1 LELAR
6 IGTPVAIVAATID
19 PLSHCSIGSWS
30 GSIDYTPTHMRVINK
45 MFTSIPR
52 SISIP
57 SENRKKKFYGQ
68 KKIFLIY
75 ENREQECLLI
85 AYLIPEAGILSLVL
99 IISLQHGKLAEVINI
114 AISTFHK
121 MPMISHACM

>member
-30 GSIDYTPTHMRVINK
+30 GSIDHTPTHMRVINK

-57 SENRKKKFYGQ
+57 SEKTGRKNFMDKKRY
-68 KKIFLIY
+68 
-75 ENREQECLLI
+75 
-85 AYLIPEAGILSLVL
+85 S
-99 IISLQHGKLAEVINI
+99 
-114 AISTFHK
+114 
-121 MPMISHACM
+121 